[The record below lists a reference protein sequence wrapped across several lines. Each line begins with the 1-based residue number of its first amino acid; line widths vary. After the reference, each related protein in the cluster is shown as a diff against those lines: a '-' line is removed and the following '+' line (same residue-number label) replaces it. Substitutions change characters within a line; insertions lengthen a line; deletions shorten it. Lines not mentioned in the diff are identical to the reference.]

1 MKKIITILILLLSN
15 IYAEQVLGME
25 KEEFQKTM
33 FNNMIKGMT
42 LGNVDLRSKEKKE
55 KEKCVH
61 KWWEYF
67 KSSSHTIA
75 MIEKDNRKI
84 KLELTKHNLDYHTVL
99 RQRKLIIHLDNAEMK
114 KQSCDENY
122 FNQLI
127 QKEKRIQEV
136 AHENK
141 VLKEIAA
148 LNGIETK
155 EEKSL
160 YKRTIIDKP
169 QKKEKKYLKIEM
181 QEAIADVK

>member
-1 MKKIITILILLLSN
+1 
-15 IYAEQVLGME
+15 ME

-33 FNNMIKGMT
+33 LNNMIKGMT

-67 KSSSHTIA
+67 NSSNHTIA
-75 MIEKDNRKI
+75 MIEKANRKI
-84 KLELTKHNLDYHTVL
+84 KHKLAKHNLNYQIVL
-99 RQRKLIIHLDNAEMK
+99 RQRKPIIHLDNVEMK

-136 AHENK
+136 EHENN
-141 VLKEIAA
+141 VLKEIAV
-148 LNGIETK
+148 LNGIEIQ
-155 EEKSL
+155 EDKSL
-160 YKRTIIDKP
+160 YKRTMIDKP
-169 QKKEKKYLKIEM
+169 RKKEKKYLKIEM
-181 QEAIADVK
+181 QEAISDVK